1 MLATIR
7 KVLSYLNWIS
17 LIGFTATFGVMLYP
31 KNWWGGII
39 VFVMALFI
47 TFVMIEHSSPTYS
60 PENRVSGGKPLG
72 NPLVDLGLLYF
83 AIMAYYEASGWHTL
97 ITVGVISVFI
107 DFLLW
112 VVNVIINISKAKSQ
126 EI

>member
-17 LIGFTATFGVMLYP
+17 LIAFTATFGIMLYP

-39 VFVMALFI
+39 VLVVALFI
-47 TFVMIEHSSPTYS
+47 TYVMIEQSSPTYS
-60 PENRVSGGKPLG
+60 QANRISGGKPLG
-72 NPLVDLGLLYF
+72 NPLVDLGLLFF
-83 AIMAYYEASGWHTL
+83 AIMAYYEASEWHPL
-97 ITVGVISVFI
+97 IIVGVVSVVI

-112 VVNVIINISKAKSQ
+112 LVNVIINIQKAKSG
-126 EI
+126 ED